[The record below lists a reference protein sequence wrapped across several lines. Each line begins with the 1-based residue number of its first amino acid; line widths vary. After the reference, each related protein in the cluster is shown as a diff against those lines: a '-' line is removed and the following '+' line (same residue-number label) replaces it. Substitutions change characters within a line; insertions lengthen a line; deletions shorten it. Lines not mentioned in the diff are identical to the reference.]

1 MALEV
6 APAASMAMRMFCQ
19 YCNVLYCV
27 IRAAAVSGVNGGSA
41 AAPAQR
47 FDPFVQHNLVP
58 DKTAWQSAPKV
69 DLPLVDQA
77 PQPKRQGFLVPG
89 KGTLLGG
96 NPGDFSFRDH
106 TAGEGLQKDFTD
118 SHGRYVTTS
127 LHLVVPRLGPR
138 PEGAMAWTGHPDQ
151 SASRRQPGPPQ
162 AADNKGINFRVN
174 PQSHAAFS
182 AERSLVLLSGLLID
196 GPGLVH

>member
-1 MALEV
+1 MSSA
-6 APAASMAMRMFCQ
+6 
-19 YCNVLYCV
+19 
-27 IRAAAVSGVNGGSA
+27 NGLSA

-58 DKTAWQSAPKV
+58 DKTAGQSAPKV

-89 KGTLLGG
+89 KSTLLGR
-96 NPGDFSFRDH
+96 NPGDLSFRDH
-106 TAGEGLQKDFTD
+106 AAGEGLQKDFSD
-118 SHGRYVTTS
+118 SHESHVTTS
-127 LHLVVPRLGPR
+127 LHCVASRLGPR
-138 PEGAMAWTGHPDQ
+138 PEGAMAWTAHPDQ

-162 AADNKGINFRVN
+162 AADNKGISFRAN

-182 AERSLVLLSGLLID
+182 AERSLVLLGGLLID
-196 GPGLVH
+196 VPGLVH